1 MFVKG
6 KRLKMTTKALAE
18 FTSALK
24 YKKLSGRSVEMAK
37 RCMLDW
43 LGIAIRG
50 SRENPSRI
58 IRETILDTGSE
69 KATVFSGSNL
79 KTSAL
84 NAAFCNGA
92 ASHSLDFDDLHNPS
106 IIHLACVVVPPV
118 FAIAEAEHKS
128 GKDMITAVCAGY
140 EAGGRIGESVIPES
154 YFFWHTTGTA
164 GTIGGAAAAANLLNL
179 NLEQTINC
187 YGSAGT
193 QAAGL
198 WEFLKE
204 GAMSKVLHA
213 GKSSYAGVL
222 SAYLSQKGFTGASKI
237 LEGEKGFCR
246 AMVQEPHLEK
256 LTEGL
261 GKGRLKIDDNSFKP
275 YACCKHS
282 HAALYAIQTLRA
294 ENNIKPD
301 DVAQVKLYVNE
312 ITNYLINNPAP
323 KNPYGCKFSIQ
334 YCTSVMLKNGV
345 VGIEEFAPDV
355 IQDPVV
361 RELMSRTEVIQD
373 ADIEKV
379 HDENPAKLASKVV
392 LVLKDGRILERQVDF
407 PKGDPDNP
415 MTWNEAKE
423 KFMHLAVPVYGEAK
437 AEKLC
442 KLIEHLEKCEDFAID
457 LAACLT
463 D

>member
-1 MFVKG
+1 M
-6 KRLKMTTKALAE
+6 KMTTKALAE

-50 SRENPSRI
+50 SRETPSRI
-58 IRETILDTGSE
+58 IRETILETGAG
-69 KATVFSGSNL
+69 KATVFSGSDL
-79 KTSAL
+79 KTNAL

-118 FAIAEAEHKS
+118 FAIGEAEHKS
-128 GKDMITAVCAGY
+128 GREMITAVCAGY
-140 EAGGRIGESVIPES
+140 EAGGRVGESVIPES

-213 GKSSYAGVL
+213 GKSSYAAVL
-222 SAYLSQKGFTGASKI
+222 SGYLSQKGFTGASRI

-246 AMVQEPHLEK
+246 AMVPEPHLEK

-301 DVAQVKLYVNE
+301 DVAEVKLYVNE

-334 YCTSVMLKNGV
+334 YCTSAMLKNGV
-345 VGIEEFAPDV
+345 VGVEEFAPDV

-361 RELMSRTEVIQD
+361 RGLMGRTEVILD
-373 ADIEKV
+373 TEMEKV

-415 MTWNEAKE
+415 LTWNEAKE
-423 KFMHLAVPVYGEAK
+423 KFMHLAVPVYGEVK

-442 KLIEHLEKCEDFAID
+442 KLIEHLEKCEDFAKN
-457 LAACLT
+457 LAACLA